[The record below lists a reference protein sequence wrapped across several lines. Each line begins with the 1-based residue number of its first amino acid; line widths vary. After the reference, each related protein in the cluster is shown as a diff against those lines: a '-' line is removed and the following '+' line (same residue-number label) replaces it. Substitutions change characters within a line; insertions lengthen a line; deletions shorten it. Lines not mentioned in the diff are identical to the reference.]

1 MYMLTLNKQSDYGLI
16 ILNKLTK
23 EKKIVPLSR
32 LVEETKLP
40 PRFLARIAA
49 VLVKKKLLISR
60 EGREGGYILSS
71 QIDTLSLYDY
81 LSIFEKNLTFLKC
94 LTTKKKCKYDAV
106 CCHKSNI
113 KTKLNDIVLNQLKKI
128 TLQEILE

>member
-81 LSIFEKNLTFLKC
+81 LSIFEKNLTFIKC

>member
-1 MYMLTLNKQSDYGLI
+1 MLTLNKQSDYGLI
-16 ILNKLTK
+16 ILNKLAK

-81 LSIFEKNLTFLKC
+81 LSIFEKNLTFIKC

>member
-16 ILNKLTK
+16 ILNKLAK

-81 LSIFEKNLTFLKC
+81 LSIFEKNLTFIKC

>member
-1 MYMLTLNKQSDYGLI
+1 MLTLNKQSDYGLI
-16 ILNKLTK
+16 ILNKLAK